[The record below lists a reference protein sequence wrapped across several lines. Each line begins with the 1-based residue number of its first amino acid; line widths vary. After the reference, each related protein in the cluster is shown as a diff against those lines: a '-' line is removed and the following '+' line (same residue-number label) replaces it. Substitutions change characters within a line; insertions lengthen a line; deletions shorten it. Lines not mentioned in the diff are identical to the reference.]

1 MTPVEI
7 AKVQAYLRKT
17 FSNNLIKVIPPQRS
31 SGPVE
36 VQIGEEF
43 IGVLHRDD
51 DEGEVSYSLLMSI
64 LEEDLPADLIN

>member
-17 FSNNLIKVIPPQRS
+17 LSNNLIKVIPPKKS

>member
-7 AKVQAYLRKT
+7 AKVQVYLRKA
-17 FSNNLIKVIPPQRS
+17 FSNNLIKVIPPQKS

-64 LEEDLPADLIN
+64 LEEDLPSDLIN